1 MKPDSMPEKAP
12 RLSHTPAPLNPI
24 QQASLTRYVMRRQL
38 SLSLSVAAVFILL
51 LVGLPLFNLYAPQ
64 IANQSV
70 YGLTLT
76 WLFLGVIFYPITIA
90 LSIYFVRNSDR
101 IEAECARWQ
110 PPELP
115 GKTNSD
121 ATIAAEG
128 DQR

>member
-1 MKPDSMPEKAP
+1 MKPIPMPEKPLSPSAP
-12 RLSHTPAPLNPI
+12 MPPE

-38 SLSLSVAAVFILL
+38 SLSLSVATVFILL

-64 IANQSV
+64 IANQTV

-110 PPELP
+110 APELP
-115 GKTNSD
+115 GKPNSGVNSVD
-121 ATIAAEG
+121 EG
-128 DQR
+128 SQR